1 MEGWGYVRRGR
12 FVKIGRKIDGA
23 MSGVLVALLVL
34 GYNILQWVC
43 EKYGGGKYA
52 ESTLKNF
59 VHYLKREKNIVVGN
73 KEIWSGCTIPI
84 LTVFIAIIY
93 TLVFSVINV
102 INTYNSAIST
112 MVNDEFMYYSGYNA
126 EIIYEALEE
135 NLYSGMKFYAF
146 GAIIM
151 SLAVL
156 QFLYTVSFKIRDN
169 NLKKELYS
177 DYITIVQEIIEE
189 QKSGKVETA

>member
-1 MEGWGYVRRGR
+1 MKRVKEYAYGFDINEELTIYSRIGEEKSPYQNYCEWHGYVC
-12 FVKIGRKIDGA
+12 K
-23 MSGVLVALLVL
+23 
-34 GYNILQWVC
+34 
-43 EKYGGGKYA
+43 KYGGGKYA

-112 MVNDEFMYYSGYNA
+112 MVNDEFMPYSGYNA

-189 QKSGKVETA
+189 

>member
-1 MEGWGYVRRGR
+1 MKRVKEYAYGFDINEELTIYSRIGEEKSPYQNYCEWHGYVC
-12 FVKIGRKIDGA
+12 K
-23 MSGVLVALLVL
+23 
-34 GYNILQWVC
+34 
-43 EKYGGGKYA
+43 KYGGGKYA

-189 QKSGKVETA
+189 QKSGKAEMA

>member
-1 MEGWGYVRRGR
+1 MKRVKEYAYGFDINEELTIYSRIGEEKSPYQNYCEWHGY
-12 FVKIGRKIDGA
+12 I
-23 MSGVLVALLVL
+23 
-34 GYNILQWVC
+34 C

-189 QKSGKVETA
+189 QKSGKAETA

>member
-1 MEGWGYVRRGR
+1 MKRVKEYAYGFDINEELTIYSRIGEEKSPYQNYCEWHGYVC
-12 FVKIGRKIDGA
+12 K
-23 MSGVLVALLVL
+23 
-34 GYNILQWVC
+34 
-43 EKYGGGKYA
+43 KYGGGKYA

-189 QKSGKVETA
+189 QKSGKAETA

>member
-1 MEGWGYVRRGR
+1 
-12 FVKIGRKIDGA
+12 
-23 MSGVLVALLVL
+23 
-34 GYNILQWVC
+34 
-43 EKYGGGKYA
+43 
-52 ESTLKNF
+52 
-59 VHYLKREKNIVVGN
+59 
-73 KEIWSGCTIPI
+73 
-84 LTVFIAIIY
+84 
-93 TLVFSVINV
+93 
-102 INTYNSAIST
+102 

-189 QKSGKVETA
+189 QKSGKAETA

>member
-1 MEGWGYVRRGR
+1 MKRVKEYANGFDINEELTIYSRIGEEKSPYQNYCEWHGYVC
-12 FVKIGRKIDGA
+12 K
-23 MSGVLVALLVL
+23 
-34 GYNILQWVC
+34 
-43 EKYGGGKYA
+43 KYGGGKYA

-189 QKSGKVETA
+189 QKSGKAETA

>member
-1 MEGWGYVRRGR
+1 MKRVKEYAYGFDINEELTIYSRIGEEKSPYQNYCEWHGYVC
-12 FVKIGRKIDGA
+12 K
-23 MSGVLVALLVL
+23 
-34 GYNILQWVC
+34 
-43 EKYGGGKYA
+43 KYGGGKYA

-112 MVNDEFMYYSGYNA
+112 MVNDEFMHYSGYNA

-189 QKSGKVETA
+189 QKSGKAETA

>member
-1 MEGWGYVRRGR
+1 MKRVKEYAYGFDINEELTIYSRIGEEKSPYQNYCEWHGY
-12 FVKIGRKIDGA
+12 
-23 MSGVLVALLVL
+23 
-34 GYNILQWVC
+34 VC

-112 MVNDEFMYYSGYNA
+112 MVNDEFMHYSGYNA

-189 QKSGKVETA
+189 QKSGKAETA

>member
-1 MEGWGYVRRGR
+1 MKRVKEYAYGFDINEELTIYSRIGEEKSPYQNYCEWHGYVC
-12 FVKIGRKIDGA
+12 K
-23 MSGVLVALLVL
+23 
-34 GYNILQWVC
+34 
-43 EKYGGGKYA
+43 KYGGGKYA

-102 INTYNSAIST
+102 INTYNSVIST
-112 MVNDEFMYYSGYNA
+112 MVNDEFMHYSGYNA

-189 QKSGKVETA
+189 QKSGKAETA